1 MVFDVN
7 LRGSQVKESYEVIN
21 IVFVYS
27 EQVYGTVE
35 SMGAYA
41 SKVKYKKDDI
51 EYEELIDNDDFVI
64 LDEIIFTHIE
74 E

>member
-1 MVFDVN
+1 M
-7 LRGSQVKESYEVIN
+7 KESYEVIN

-41 SKVKYKKDDI
+41 SKVKYKKNNT
-51 EYEELIDNDDFVI
+51 EYEEIIDNDDFVI
-64 LDEIIFTHIE
+64 LDEIVFTHIE